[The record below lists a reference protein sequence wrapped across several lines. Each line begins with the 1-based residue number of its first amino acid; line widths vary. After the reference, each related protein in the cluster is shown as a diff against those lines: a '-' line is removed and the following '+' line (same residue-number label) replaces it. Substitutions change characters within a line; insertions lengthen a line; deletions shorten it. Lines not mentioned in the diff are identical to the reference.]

1 MYEKSLKDLKQ
12 KKSNK
17 YNFILKSGKSHKI
30 ALFRLFETVW
40 NYENEPEQWRD
51 TNIIQIYKGKGCK
64 DDLGNL
70 RNIHTKLETP
80 KFFGHMVINAAKGKI
95 IENMSKFQ
103 LGTKPGHRAQEHLF
117 VMRSIIELYE
127 MNGKALI
134 LQLYDI
140 IKKKLLRNA
149 GGLHGYIV

>member
-1 MYEKSLKDLKQ
+1 
-12 KKSNK
+12 
-17 YNFILKSGKSHKI
+17 
-30 ALFRLFETVW
+30 
-40 NYENEPEQWRD
+40 
-51 TNIIQIYKGKGCK
+51 
-64 DDLGNL
+64 
-70 RNIHTKLETP
+70 
-80 KFFGHMVINAAKGKI
+80 MVINAAKGKI

-140 IKKKLLRNA
+140 SKIFDREMLVDCMDTLYNNGIRGKLYRLLQN
-149 GGLHGYIV
+149 